1 MERVAEHSYNA
12 GMPVGLTHR
21 ATSKRRFGA
30 TCQEKWLRKTEQR
43 YKWEL
48 RV

>member
-1 MERVAEHSYNA
+1 VRRRKPECVRGIGGSIL
-12 GMPVGLTHR
+12 G
-21 ATSKRRFGA
+21 TSIRG
-30 TCQEKWLRKTEQR
+30 EKWLRKTEQR

>member
-1 MERVAEHSYNA
+1 L
-12 GMPVGLTHR
+12 G
-21 ATSKRRFGA
+21 TSIRG
-30 TCQEKWLRKTEQR
+30 EKWLRKTEQR